1 MQIHVYMC
9 MNHINTRLVKNVISK
24 AKDLPKVIWAPKE
37 LVREVIGSPW
47 ILPESDASCFAWA

>member
-1 MQIHVYMC
+1 